1 METRLQSVQQREGRA
16 VRHISVCRAMA
27 LDVYIQHDGRSM
39 FGHVYI
45 TAFRGTQETFQF
57 HR

>member
-45 TAFRGTQETFQF
+45 TA
-57 HR
+57 